1 MSAETLLLGWN
12 KGKKQNVSEQAK
24 RTSQTK
30 VSERNTHM
38 THRGTNVIV
47 FVLLLAALMVV
58 TFNSDARL
66 KTDLHGLTIG
76 FTGLGVLCA
85 AYLSVAPSGGI
96 IERCLVLCVGSAA
109 AHSSCSGASV
119 GHLLLVTVATWLVVF
134 GTEASTIN
142 VRHACTMTTSSE
154 HHAKPSSHSRY

>member
-1 MSAETLLLGWN
+1 
-12 KGKKQNVSEQAK
+12 
-24 RTSQTK
+24 
-30 VSERNTHM
+30 M

-58 TFNSDARL
+58 TFDDSAQL
-66 KTDLHGLTIG
+66 KTNMHGFTIG

-85 AYLSVAPSGGI
+85 AYLSVASMAGSRSVDKI

-119 GHLLLVTVATWLVVF
+119 GHLLLVTVAAWLVVF

>member
-1 MSAETLLLGWN
+1 
-12 KGKKQNVSEQAK
+12 
-24 RTSQTK
+24 
-30 VSERNTHM
+30 M

-47 FVLLLAALMVV
+47 FVLLLAALMIV

-85 AYLSVAPSGGI
+85 AYLSVAPSAGNRSIDEI

-142 VRHACTMTTSSE
+142 VRHACTMTTNFE